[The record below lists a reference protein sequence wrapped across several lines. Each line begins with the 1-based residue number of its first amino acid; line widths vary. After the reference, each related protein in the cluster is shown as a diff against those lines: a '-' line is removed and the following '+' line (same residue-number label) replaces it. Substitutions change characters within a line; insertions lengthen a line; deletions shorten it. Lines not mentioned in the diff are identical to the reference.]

1 MTCDCTACA
10 LAALTVTV
18 TTVAGVTV
26 WLSALFLVKEEN
38 AHGDLS
44 EGETVKVTARTAV
57 QLLHPRDVCCRSSTR
72 IQSLH
77 LRAPLL
83 LLTLHPPS
91 SAVQATVKVDYG
103 PRKLVTL
110 QFFYPSQVA
119 SRKTESPM
127 AQQGT
132 EV

>member
-1 MTCDCTACA
+1 MR
-10 LAALTVTV
+10 
-18 TTVAGVTV
+18 
-26 WLSALFLVKEEN
+26 VK
-38 AHGDLS
+38 
-44 EGETVKVTARTAV
+44 
-57 QLLHPRDVCCRSSTR
+57 PRV
-72 IQSLH
+72 
-77 LRAPLL
+77 
-83 LLTLHPPS
+83 LTLHPPS